1 MLRKGTWVDV
11 EAPPDGKPAPFNK
24 DQSASRIQ
32 ELLTAVDFV
41 LDKQKRISPRAYTV
55 FLGGRS
61 ILIRHRCLDEQGFP
75 GGSRRSILRQLVPEN
90 ELLGARSP

>member
-11 EAPPDGKPAPFNK
+11 EAPADGKPAPFNK

-41 LDKQKRISPRAYTV
+41 LDKQSGSLPFVQRS
-55 FLGGRS
+55 FL
-61 ILIRHRCLDEQGFP
+61 P
-75 GGSRRSILRQLVPEN
+75 V
-90 ELLGARSP
+90 ARS